1 MLQSDF
7 MRKNIGWPETFDGV
21 PHEIRVLFDGGER
34 ILWRRKAGR
43 HDEWHPFEPTADQWR
58 TLAEKVHARYVRRQA
73 PYKDLQR
80 VERLAAEAAR
90 DAARVATAAAAAAP
104 PTPPAP

>member
-1 MLQSDF
+1 
-7 MRKNIGWPETFDGV
+7 MRKNIGWPESFDGV

-58 TLAEKVHARYVRRQA
+58 TLVEKVRARYVRRQA

-90 DAARVATAAAAAAP
+90 RAPAFPFPAATATEP
-104 PTPPAP
+104 PSPADPR

>member
-1 MLQSDF
+1 

-58 TLAEKVHARYVRRQA
+58 TLAEKVRARYVRRQA

-90 DAARVATAAAAAAP
+90 DAARVAGATATAA
-104 PTPPAP
+104 TPPPPSAP